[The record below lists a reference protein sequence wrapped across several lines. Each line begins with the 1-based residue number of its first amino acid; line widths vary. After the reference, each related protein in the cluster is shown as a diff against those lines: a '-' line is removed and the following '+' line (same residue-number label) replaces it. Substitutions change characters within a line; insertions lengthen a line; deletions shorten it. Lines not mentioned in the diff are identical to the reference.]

1 MAEVL
6 QHLGRYSSLLDS
18 YVEAPSK
25 HLLVAL
31 AGLGRD
37 LVLEDVRPEDIAEL
51 HEKALGGI
59 ARGSDGRSVAAVG
72 RPAGLGLMETL
83 MAYGLT
89 AYGMAFRD
97 RTSALEG
104 RQKELEQN
112 EARLRHLLNSSPAV
126 IYTASPEDFGVTFM
140 SGNVRSILGYEPAQF
155 EREVSFWSRQIHP
168 DDRDRV
174 LYERSA
180 IHDGENVSCTYRM
193 RRRHGDYIWV
203 RDALTKAAG
212 GGVRPPD
219 LPDLPDSPNL
229 PDLIGCLLD
238 VTAQVESKRRGREF
252 MDHMP
257 ESIIT
262 FDECGTIDYCNQA
275 TLKVFGYQTHEL
287 VGEDVGLL
295 DLEPSALSL
304 CRLLSGGNNSAQTEL
319 KEIIARHKDG
329 SRVFLEATLSR
340 VEVEDGPLIMANFR
354 DVGERKLAETER
366 ESLKEQLRHSNRV
379 QAIGTLAGGI
389 AHDFNNILV
398 PILGLT
404 EVTMNRLPEDSPE
417 RSNLRTIISAAEQ
430 AKALVHS
437 LLAYSQHDEIELQ
450 PLQLQQVVPSALS
463 LLRAAL
469 PAMIKIEQCIDET
482 CGAIEGTEAHI
493 HQIILNLGINAAK
506 AMDSNGTLK
515 VSLEERDGVDAG
527 PGGCTNDAAGRYAVL
542 TVSDDGCGIRPALL
556 NHIFEPFFS
565 TRAPGEGSGI
575 GLSVVSDIVKSYGG
589 RISVSSKL
597 GEGTEFRLAFPL
609 SPENRVSQ

>member
-25 HLLVAL
+25 HLLAAL

-37 LVLEDVRPEDIAEL
+37 LVLEDVHPEDIAEL
-51 HEKALGGI
+51 HENALADI
-59 ARGSDGRSVAAVG
+59 TQRSDGGSVSAAG
-72 RPAGLGLMETL
+72 RPAGLGLMEILKT
-83 MAYGLT
+83 
-89 AYGMAFRD
+89 FRD

-104 RQKELEQN
+104 RQRELEQN
-112 EARLRHLLNSSPAV
+112 EARLRNLLNSSPAV
-126 IYTASPEDFGVTFM
+126 IYTASPEDLGVTFM
-140 SGNVRSILGYEPAQF
+140 SGNVRKILGYEPAQF
-155 EREVSFWSRQIHP
+155 ERELSFWPRQIHP
-168 DDRDRV
+168 DDLDRV
-174 LYERSA
+174 LFERSS
-180 IHDGENVSCTYRM
+180 IHDSEELCCTYRM
-193 RRRHGDYIWV
+193 RRCGGDYIWV
-203 RDALTKAAG
+203 RDSLAKATDG
-212 GGVRPPD
+212 GAR
-219 LPDLPDSPNL
+219 S
-229 PDLIGCLLD
+229 PDLIGCLLE

-252 MDHMP
+252 MDHMT

-262 FDECGTIDYCNQA
+262 FDERGTIDYCNHA

-287 VGEDVGLL
+287 VREDIGLL
-295 DLEPSALSL
+295 DLEPSAMSL
-304 CRLLSGGNNSAQTEL
+304 CRPLSGGDSSDRTEL
-319 KEIIARHKDG
+319 EEVIARHKDG

-340 VEVEDGPLIMANFR
+340 VDLEDRPLIMANFR
-354 DVGERKLAETER
+354 DVGERKLAEKER

-379 QAIGTLAGGI
+379 QAIGSLAGGI

-417 RSNLRTIISAAEQ
+417 RTNLRTIIAAAEQ
-430 AKALVHS
+430 AKSLAQS

-450 PLQLQQVVPSALS
+450 PLQLQQVVPGALS

-482 CGAIEGTEAHI
+482 CGAIEGTEANI

-527 PGGCTNDAAGRYAVL
+527 PGGHTNDAAGRYAVL
-542 TVSDDGCGIRPALL
+542 TVSDDGCGIQPALL
-556 NHIFEPFFS
+556 EHIFEPFFS

-589 RISVSSKL
+589 RISVSSRL

-609 SPENRVSQ
+609 STENKVSR

>member
-25 HLLVAL
+25 HLLVTL

-59 ARGSDGRSVAAVG
+59 ARGSDGRSVADVG

-83 MAYGLT
+83 M

-140 SGNVRSILGYEPAQF
+140 SGNVRNILGYEPAQF
-155 EREVSFWSRQIHP
+155 EKELSFWSRQIHP
-168 DDRDRV
+168 DDLDRV
-174 LYERSA
+174 LYERSS
-180 IHDGENVSCTYRM
+180 IHDNENVSCTYRM
-193 RRRHGDYIWV
+193 RRRRGDYIWV

-212 GGVRPPD
+212 GGARSPD
-219 LPDLPDSPNL
+219 LPDLPDS

-238 VTAQVESKRRGREF
+238 VTAQVESKRRGREI
-252 MDHMP
+252 MDHMT

-275 TLKVFGYQTHEL
+275 TFKVFGYQTHEL

-295 DLEPSALSL
+295 DLEPSAMFL
-304 CRLLSGGNNSAQTEL
+304 CRPLTGDNSARTEL

-340 VEVEDGPLIMANFR
+340 VELEDRPLIMANFR

-450 PLQLQQVVPSALS
+450 PLQLQQVVPGALS

-469 PAMIKIEQCIDET
+469 PAMIKIEQSIDET

-527 PGGCTNDAAGRYAVL
+527 PGGRTNDAAGRYAVL

-556 NHIFEPFFS
+556 DHIFEPFFS

-609 SPENRVSQ
+609 SAENRVS